1 MNIHVIYHIAASLA
15 TSLVASQLASYSA
28 LNINPKYPIH
38 RVTPLPP
45 PHIFWRFNKCISHG
59 AHNNSK
65 LHHNTNHKH
74 QY

>member
-15 TSLVASQLASYSA
+15 ASQLASYSA

-38 RVTPLPP
+38 RVTPLPL

-59 AHNNSK
+59 ANNK
-65 LHHNTNHKH
+65 FKTTA
-74 QY
+74 